1 MRARLLFLLKY
12 TLFWLGFF
20 VTGKLVF
27 LLWYWAQT
35 KGLPLTTLFGIVIH
49 GLRMDAAATAYVSAL
64 VFILVALSAVVPWRF
79 LRPVILAWSLLLLFV
94 VVGLTLGD
102 LKLYEEWGF
111 RIDATWVRYL
121 ETPAGVAATI
131 ADTPLFALFVV
142 WALLFVPATWLL
154 FKRVVPATMEPP
166 GSWAARIPAFLTPLL
181 GAALLVIP
189 ARGGLQLT
197 SLNYSS
203 VYFSSSDY
211 ANQAT
216 LNVLWNFL
224 NSFYRGGSDRTNPYE
239 VMPAAEATAI
249 RDSLLRRG
257 GPAPAESL
265 LRMPRPNVIIII
277 WEGFTAKAVG
287 ALGGRPGIAP
297 RFDSLVGQGVFFD
310 RFYASGN
317 RTDKGVAAILAGY
330 PALPKTAVLKEPRK
344 YAGLPGLGRSFAG
357 AGYVTGFLKGG
368 ELEFANIRAFVLQ
381 NGFTRLVERKDFP
394 SSTWNSKWG
403 AHDHVLLERV
413 LAEADTTTT
422 PFFFTALTL
431 SSHEPYDIPVEHVF
445 GDSTKEARYLSALHY
460 TDSSVAHFI
469 REARAR
475 PWWDSTLIIIVPD
488 HGHRLP
494 SIDLTSDQYREET
507 HHIPMLWL
515 GGALKTTGIR
525 VHALGDHN
533 DLAPT
538 LLAQLGIPHDDF
550 LWGQDLFAAGRTPFA
565 YYTFSDGFGYLTERG
580 GLMWDNVGQRVLRS
594 YGTTAPAD
602 QRAGA
607 ALQQLFVGDFVAR

>member
-1 MRARLLFLLKY
+1 MRSRLLFLGRYL
-12 TLFWLGFF
+12 LFWLAFF
-20 VTGKLVF
+20 VTGKAVF
-27 LLWYWAQT
+27 LAWYWAQT
-35 KGLPLTTLFGIVIH
+35 KGLGIGAIFGAFFY

-64 VFILVALSAVVPWRF
+64 VFILVALSAMVPWRF
-79 LRPVILAWSLLLLFV
+79 VRPLILGWTVFLLFI
-94 VVGLTLGD
+94 VVGLTIGD

-111 RIDATWVRYL
+111 RIDATWVRYM
-121 ETPAGVAATI
+121 ETPSGVAATI
-131 ADTPLFALFVV
+131 ADTPLAGLLTVGL
-142 WALLFVPATWLL
+142 LLFVPATWLL
-154 FKRVVPATMEPP
+154 FRRVVPATVESPEN
-166 GSWAARIPAFLTPLL
+166 WIKRI
-181 GAALLVIP
+181 AALVLPLFGTALLIIP

-203 VYFSSSDY
+203 VYFSTSDY

-224 NSFYRGGSDRTNPYE
+224 NSLYRGGADQTNPYE
-239 VMPAAEATAI
+239 VMPMAEATAI

-265 LRMPRPNVIIII
+265 LRIPRPNVIIII

-287 ALGGRPGIAP
+287 ALGGVPGIAP
-297 RFDSLVGQGVFFD
+297 HFDTLATQGVFFD

-344 YAGLPGLGRSFAG
+344 YAGLPGLGRSFAS
-357 AGYVTGFLKGG
+357 AGYVTEFLKGG
-368 ELEFANIRAFVLQ
+368 ELEFANIRAFVIR

-394 SSTWNSKWG
+394 RETWNSKWG
-403 AHDHVLLERV
+403 AHDHVLLQRV
-413 LAEADTTTT
+413 LAEADTTTR

-431 SSHEPYDIPVEHVF
+431 SSHEPYDIPGEYFF
-445 GDSTKEARYLSALHY
+445 GDSTKQARYLSSLHY
-460 TDSSVAHFI
+460 SDSAVAGFI
-469 REARAR
+469 REARLR

-488 HGHRLP
+488 HGNRLP
-494 SIDLTSDQYREET
+494 PIDLTSDQYREQT
-507 HHIPMLWL
+507 HYIPMLWL
-515 GGALKTTGIR
+515 GGALRRTGIR
-525 VHALGDHN
+525 VHQLGDHN

-565 YYTFSDGFGYLTERG
+565 YYTFNDGFGYLTERG
-580 GLMWDNVGQRVLRS
+580 GLMWDNVGKRVLRS
-594 YGTTAPAD
+594 FGTTD
-602 QRAGA
+602 SLDVHAGR
-607 ALQQLFVGDFVAR
+607 ALQQLFVGDYVSR

>member
-12 TLFWLGFF
+12 LGFWLAFF
-20 VTGKLVF
+20 VTGKAVF
-27 LLWYWAQT
+27 LAWYWAQT
-35 KGLPLTTLFGIVIH
+35 KGLGLGTVLGAFLH
-49 GLRMDAAATAYVSAL
+49 GLRMDAAATAYLSAL
-64 VFILVALSAVVPWRF
+64 VFIFTALSAVVPWRF
-79 LRPVILAWSLLLLFV
+79 VRPVILAWSLLLLFI

-111 RIDATWVRYL
+111 RIDATWVRYM

-131 ADTPLFALFVV
+131 ADTPLAALFFV
-142 WALLFVPATWLL
+142 WVLLFVPAAWLL
-154 FKRVVPATMEPP
+154 VKRVVPATVEPP
-166 GSWAARIPAFLTPLL
+166 ATWLLRVPAFLAPLL

-203 VYFSSSDY
+203 VYFSTSDF

-224 NSFYRGGSDRTNPYE
+224 NSLYRGGAIQTNPYE

-249 RDSLLRRG
+249 RDSLLERG
-257 GPAPAESL
+257 GAAPAESL

-277 WEGFTAKAVG
+277 WEGFTAKAVT
-287 ALGGRPGIAP
+287 ALGGRPGITP
-297 RFDSLVGQGVFFD
+297 RFDTLVPQGVFFD
-310 RFYASGN
+310 RFYSSGN

-330 PALPKTAVLKEPRK
+330 PALPNTAVLKEPRK
-344 YAGLPGLGRSFAG
+344 YAGLPGLGRSFAN
-357 AGYVTGFLKGG
+357 AGYVTEFLKGG
-368 ELEFANIRAFVLQ
+368 ELEFANIRAFVLK

-394 SSTWNSKWG
+394 RETWNSKWG
-403 AHDHVLLERV
+403 AHDHVLLQRV
-413 LAEADTTTT
+413 LAEADTTTR

-431 SSHEPYDIPVEHVF
+431 SSHEPYDIPGEYFF
-445 GDSTKEARYLSALHY
+445 GKETKEQRYLSSLHY
-460 TDSSVAHFI
+460 SDSAVAGFI
-469 REARAR
+469 REARQR

-494 SIDLTSDQYREET
+494 AIDLASDQYREET
-507 HHIPMLWL
+507 HYIPMLWM
-515 GGALKTTGIR
+515 GGALRRTGIR
-525 VHALGDHN
+525 VHQLGDHN

-538 LLAQLGIPHDDF
+538 LLAQLGLPHDDF

-565 YYTFSDGFGYLTERG
+565 YYTFNDGFGYITERG
-580 GLMWDNVGQRVLRS
+580 GLMWDNVGQRVLRTFGATDS
-594 YGTTAPAD
+594 LD
-602 QRAGA
+602 VHAGK
-607 ALQQLFVGDFVAR
+607 ALQQLFVGDYVGR